1 MKEDSW
7 DKRRGE
13 PDTGNFYEI
22 HEQKAN
28 CCDSLYDQK
37 EWRRYVPSSTLSIIL
52 REKNQN
58 SRYVGIH

>member
-37 EWRRYVPSSTLSIIL
+37 E
-52 REKNQN
+52 
-58 SRYVGIH
+58 